1 LQRFGLRMRARCIG
15 PTGIVMSA
23 YRNSRDF
30 AEVVPRV
37 DWRAFYLFS
46 ASVAL
51 VTGAMAIA
59 WLMFH

>member
-1 LQRFGLRMRARCIG
+1 MAARCIG
-15 PTGIVMSA
+15 PTGAVMRE

-30 AEVVPRV
+30 LEVVPSV
-37 DWRAFYLFS
+37 DWRAFYVFS

-51 VTGAMAIA
+51 VTGAMEIA